1 MDMPVFN
8 FGFEAYR
15 ERRGRLTG
23 EISSLRARLLA
34 CERELENVTAVLH
47 IIDPESDP
55 NDIPLRRFYLKTQ
68 MFRQGQL
75 GYWLVTILRDANAPL
90 STLEIVEG
98 IAAKGVLDSRGKRA
112 LYVRMRSNLIH
123 LAKHRRVKKL
133 GNGRGARWIID
144 PAFGRRTQPP

>member
-1 MDMPVFN
+1 M
-8 FGFEAYR
+8 
-15 ERRGRLTG
+15 
-23 EISSLRARLLA
+23 
-34 CERELENVTAVLH
+34 ENVTAVVP

-98 IAAKGVLDSRGKRA
+98 IATKGVLDSRGKRA